1 MASHCVTKHAKENVC
16 RKHGKPYVHM
26 HANGEVYKRGGKSVL
41 KGGEQQKGK
50 EGKKKKK
57 KKKTKREKE
66 KKGREKEGEKEIN
79 ILTVRT

>member
-16 RKHGKPYVHM
+16 RTHGKPYVHM
-26 HANGEVYKRGGKSVL
+26 HANGEVYKRGEKSVL

-57 KKKTKREKE
+57 KKDKKRE
-66 KKGREKEGEKEIN
+66 REEREGERGGKGN
-79 ILTVRT
+79 RHSDC